1 MDVYEKMADE
11 LIDLFDRR
19 KKKMRHD
26 KISAAMHGEMA
37 VLRLLDEEEDAL
49 TAGEISRL
57 LQMTTSRIAAVL
69 GTLEKKGLIL
79 RHADAQDR
87 RRVRVMLTQEGRAL
101 CRMKRQRLTED
112 VRYTFSQL
120 GEQDAREFVR
130 LFKRVEEIMPAPP
143 PPMKPMQC
151 GMKPEALQKDFD
163 HEDR

>member
-1 MDVYEKMADE
+1 MDVYGKLADD

-26 KISAAMHGEMA
+26 NMSAAMRGEMA
-37 VLRLLDEEEDAL
+37 VLRLLDEEEHAP

-69 GTLEKKGLIL
+69 GALEKKGLIV

-87 RRVRVMLTQEGRAL
+87 RRIRVMLTREGRAL
-101 CRMKRQRLTED
+101 CRMKRQKLTED
-112 VRYTFSQL
+112 VRYALSQL

-130 LFKRVEEIMPAPP
+130 LFKRMEEVMPAPP
-143 PPMKPMQC
+143 PPMKHMQC
-151 GMKPEALQKDFD
+151 GINPEALQNDFH
-163 HEDR
+163 HEER